1 MFTSNDHFDV
11 LDITQDKTRKMTH
24 TVEQIKKLMGSP
36 RNYGKC
42 KKMSMVIKDGW
53 TIKPSFDASFAR
65 RIRNSHFLFS
75 LYTHNNLF

>member
-24 TVEQIKKLMGSP
+24 TVEQIKQLMGSP

-42 KKMSMVIKDGW
+42 KKNAHGHKRWMDNQAV
-53 TIKPSFDASFAR
+53 F
-65 RIRNSHFLFS
+65 
-75 LYTHNNLF
+75 